1 MLVKKKNNISK
12 NLNAAHSIQKKIFF
26 EILPNSEQ
34 KIFFFKRL
42 EIIFFVLEWLKKYLN
57 WLSSRAK
64 YQKEL
69 VKKPKKLKL

>member
-42 EIIFFVLEWLKKYLN
+42 EIIFFVLE
-57 WLSSRAK
+57 
-64 YQKEL
+64 
-69 VKKPKKLKL
+69 